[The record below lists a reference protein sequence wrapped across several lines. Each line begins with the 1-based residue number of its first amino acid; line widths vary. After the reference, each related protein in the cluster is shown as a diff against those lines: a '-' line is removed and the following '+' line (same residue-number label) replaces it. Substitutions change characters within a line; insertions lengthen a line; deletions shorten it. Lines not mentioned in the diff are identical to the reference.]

1 MYQRLGRYDDAIR
14 TFSDSIARE
23 PSASAYS
30 NLGTA
35 LYYAARYE
43 EAAAAFEKAIALR
56 PRYYVYWRN
65 LGDAYRWVNGGKAKA
80 DAAFVKAIEFCDETI
95 RVNSAEAV
103 AHAMKGGALAK
114 LGRERQARAAILRA
128 LELEPK
134 DPTLAYEAALVANLS
149 GAEEEA
155 ATRLAQSL
163 RLGFNPTD
171 AEHDPEFANLR
182 KNGTLQAV
190 ISDFRSNAQNK

>member
-1 MYQRLGRYDDAIR
+1 MYQRLGRYEDAVR
-14 TFSDSIARE
+14 TFKASIARE
-23 PSASAYS
+23 PSGSAYS

-43 EAAAAFEKAIALR
+43 EAAAAFEKAIELR

-80 DAAFVKAIEFCDETI
+80 DAAFEKAIEYCDEAI
-95 RVNSAEAV
+95 RVNTAEAV

>member
-1 MYQRLGRYDDAIR
+1 
-14 TFSDSIARE
+14 
-23 PSASAYS
+23 
-30 NLGTA
+30 
-35 LYYAARYE
+35 
-43 EAAAAFEKAIALR
+43 
-56 PRYYVYWRN
+56 
-65 LGDAYRWVNGGKAKA
+65 
-80 DAAFVKAIEFCDETI
+80 
-95 RVNSAEAV
+95 
-103 AHAMKGGALAK
+103 LAK
-114 LGRERQARAAILRA
+114 LGRERQARASILRA

-182 KNGTLQAV
+182 KSGTLQAV
-190 ISDFRSNAQNK
+190 VSDFRSNTQSK